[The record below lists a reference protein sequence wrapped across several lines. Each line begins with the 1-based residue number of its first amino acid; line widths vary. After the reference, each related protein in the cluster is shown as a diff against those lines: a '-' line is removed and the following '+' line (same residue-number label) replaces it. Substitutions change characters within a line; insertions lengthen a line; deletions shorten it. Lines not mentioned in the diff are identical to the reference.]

1 MNRYSNNKK
10 HVASYEELLQSKPI
24 KYPTYNKTL
33 YNLFSPH
40 MTFTMIL
47 VIVTSVAKL
56 MYGEWGFAFITA
68 TISAFY
74 IVLEVTTIG
83 DMVGHG
89 VGVIRR
95 EKVTIVGIPGT
106 IFAVYSVLSLLMLL
120 VVIISLFFE
129 EKVVLTKATFLSI
142 AMMFGL
148 IMSMLTWRL
157 HTYYK
162 VWYGNEDDARLEFKD
177 RYDNDEVIKVKVN
190 KLKELGILR

>member
-1 MNRYSNNKK
+1 
-10 HVASYEELLQSKPI
+10 
-24 KYPTYNKTL
+24 
-33 YNLFSPH
+33 
-40 MTFTMIL
+40 MTFAMIL
-47 VIVTSVAKL
+47 VIVTSVAKI

-74 IVLEVTTIG
+74 IVLKVTTIG

-95 EKVTIVGIPGT
+95 EKVTILGIPGT
-106 IFAVYSVLSLLMLL
+106 IFAVYGVLSFLMLL
-120 VVIISLFFE
+120 VAIISFFFE
-129 EKVVLTKATFLSI
+129 ENAVLTKATFLSI
-142 AMMFGL
+142 TMMFGL

-162 VWYGNEDDARLEFKD
+162 VWYGNEDDARLEFKN
-177 RYDNDEVIKVKVN
+177 RYDKDEVVEFKVN